1 MVSLTACMLS
11 VVHLDEHTGLVVG
24 VGGEGLGLLRGDSGV
39 ALDEGGLDTEGQ
51 VGMVTGTS
59 QPGGFAG
66 RFSLGMGTG
75 YNFSG
80 PETLGYTAGLRIFN
94 FIMEFKSF
102 QSTNS
107 CQWYSQALVKH
118 LMHSNI
124 SISGCISCFEGVE
137 PSRQASAGLIRS
149 IRTTRRQPVDPR
161 GGVRVFRVRVRS
173 TDLYPEPDL

>member
-1 MVSLTACMLS
+1 MTPISTC
-11 VVHLDEHTGLVVG
+11 
-24 VGGEGLGLLRGDSGV
+24 RGKSSFS
-39 ALDEGGLDTEGQ
+39 
-51 VGMVTGTS
+51 VGMVTGTG

-66 RFSLGMGTG
+66 RVSPGTGTG

-102 QSTNS
+102 QGTNS
-107 CQWYSQALVKH
+107 YSQALFKH

-149 IRTTRRQPVDPR
+149 IRTTRRPAGWGSGFPGQGPGQLIYTRTRTRDHP
-161 GGVRVFRVRVRS
+161 
-173 TDLYPEPDL
+173 